1 MGSCFERLEAPLTVA
16 FNSADGY
23 GAEVIKNLSGFS
35 PESVK
40 FSEVINICDKTLVF
54 FRHGLE

>member
-16 FNSADGY
+16 FNSVDGY
-23 GAEVIKNLSGFS
+23 RAGVIKNLCGFS

-40 FSEVINICDKTLVF
+40 LKTPPDHL
-54 FRHGLE
+54 GQTLQKS